1 MDKTI
6 DDWIDRGSQPLTRV
20 SSSKSPAV
28 FAIHHLCCSVA
39 HAILKQEEI
48 IKKKKMMQQMHH
60 VSAP

>member
-48 IKKKKMMQQMHH
+48 IKKKK
-60 VSAP
+60 